1 MNLRKLK
8 LLSRLQG
15 PSTKDGDDLGGG
27 TADEPTGDYGDDFTP
42 TEDAPARPAGKPVK
56 VKDDTD
62 DDLDLPDEETDET
75 DGEEEDLRSAA
86 DLETDAEKPEKT
98 GTPRTGKGKF
108 IPLDR
113 HEKMLNKERA
123 RREAAEAQLTQSQSA
138 REVAKVS
145 GALAV
150 TEDEL
155 VGMEKQYNDLL
166 AEGDTAG
173 ASAMMTAIR
182 RKNAELNSLTAAH
195 RDAEVMARAVEK
207 VRYDDAL
214 DRIEA
219 AYPELDPDHDD
230 FDEDVY
236 QDVLDL
242 MQKAQERGLSP
253 TKALQRA
260 VKRTLGSDGSAQER
274 ATTVTPRVNEDE
286 VAGKR
291 RGEAVRRNLD
301 AQRRTP
307 PPTHRVTAA
316 NTGGA
321 LTAKAVIDMSEEEF
335 EKLSE
340 KELSKLR
347 GDTM

>member
-1 MNLRKLK
+1 MNLRTQK
-8 LLSRLQG
+8 LLARLLA
-15 PSTKDGDDLGGG
+15 PTTKDGDDLG
-27 TADEPTGDYGDDFTP
+27 GDYGDDFTP
-42 TEDAPARPAGKPVK
+42 TEDPPARPAGKPVK
-56 VKDDTD
+56 AEEG
-62 DDLDLPDEETDET
+62 PEAEDEELPAEDSAEDDADADEP
-75 DGEEEDLRSAA
+75 EEDLRAAA
-86 DLETDAEKPEKT
+86 DPEAEAEEPKKT

-138 REVAKVS
+138 REVARVGS
-145 GALAV
+145 DLQA

-173 ASAMMTAIR
+173 AASMMTSIR
-182 RKNAELNSLTAAH
+182 RKNTELNALSAAH

-219 AYPELDPDHDD
+219 AYPELDPEHDD
-230 FDEDVY
+230 YDEDVY
-236 QDVLDL
+236 QDVVDL

-260 VKRTLGSDGSAQER
+260 VARTLGTDGRAQER
-274 ATTVTPRVNEDE
+274 ATTVTPRVDENE

-291 RGEAVRRNLD
+291 RSESVKRNLD
-301 AQRRTP
+301 ASRRAP
-307 PPTHRVTAA
+307 PPTHRVTTA
-316 NTGGA
+316 NSGGA

-335 EKLSE
+335 EKLTD